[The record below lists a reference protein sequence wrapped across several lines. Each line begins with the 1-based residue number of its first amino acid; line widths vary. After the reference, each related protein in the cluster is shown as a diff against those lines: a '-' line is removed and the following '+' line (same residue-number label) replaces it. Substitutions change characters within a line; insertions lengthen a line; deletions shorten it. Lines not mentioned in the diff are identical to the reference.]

1 MENDPSWYTQRNK
14 KDGSRSRETNMA
26 WYDRLLG
33 RAPIVDEE
41 KLNPAQYV
49 ISRNEG
55 MTIDSREVVTN
66 YRNAYEQL
74 EIVNRAVNM
83 IVDDVSEIPFA
94 IGEKIVGTTNVL
106 KNIRRSKVD
115 LLINKEP
122 NPFQDVSAFK
132 RNLIIDLLIDG
143 NIFIYFDGAHL
154 YHLPADKVRIYTDDK
169 TYVERYS
176 YDNSIDYSPDE
187 IIHIKEN
194 SFNSIYR
201 GTPRLKPAFRTM
213 QLLGSMRDFQD
224 NFFKNGAVPGLV
236 LKSPNTLS
244 EKIKERMLQA
254 WVARYN
260 PKSGGR
266 RPLFLDGGLEVENL
280 TEINFK
286 ELDFQEGIKSNERII
301 LEAMGIPSI
310 LMDGGNNANIRPN
323 HRLYYLET
331 ILPIVKKVSCALERF
346 FGFSMSEDVT
356 GIPALQP
363 ELRDQAA
370 YYATLV
376 NTGILSANEA
386 REALGKE
393 PVDGFDEPRVPA
405 NIAGS
410 ATNPEQGG
418 RPTEAA
424 PSEEE

>member
-1 MENDPSWYTQRNK
+1 
-14 KDGSRSRETNMA
+14 MA

-33 RAPIVDEE
+33 RTPEIEE

-55 MTIDSREVVTN
+55 LTIDSREIVTN
-66 YRNAYEQL
+66 YTNAYEQL

-83 IVDDVSEIPFA
+83 IVDDVAEIPFTLGNQTPGVNN
-94 IGEKIVGTTNVL
+94 II

-115 LLINKEP
+115 ILINREP
-122 NPFQDVSAFK
+122 NPFQDINSFK
-132 RNLIIDLLIDG
+132 RNLIIDLMLDG

-154 YHLPADKVRIYTDDK
+154 YHLPANKVRIESDENTYIAKYT
-169 TYVERYS
+169 YE
-176 YDNSIDYSPDE
+176 NSIDYSPNE

-201 GTPRLKPAFRTM
+201 GVPRLKPAFRTM
-213 QLLGSMRDFQD
+213 QLLSSMRNFQD

-260 PKSGGR
+260 PQSGGR

-286 ELDFQEGIKSNERII
+286 DLDFQEGIKSNERII
-301 LEAMGIPSI
+301 LEAMGIPPI
-310 LMDGGNNANIRPN
+310 LLDGGNNANIRPN

-331 ILPIVKKVSCALERF
+331 ILPIVRKLGYALERY
-346 FGFSMSEDVT
+346 FGFSVSEDVT

-376 NTGILSANEA
+376 NTGIMSPNEA
-386 REALGKE
+386 REALGKD
-393 PVDGFDEPRVPA
+393 PVAGFDEPRVPA

-410 ATNPEQGG
+410 AANPEEGG
-418 RPTEAA
+418 RPQEAA

>member
-1 MENDPSWYTQRNK
+1 
-14 KDGSRSRETNMA
+14 MA
-26 WYDRLLG
+26 WYDRFLG
-33 RAPIVDEE
+33 RDSEE

-55 MTIDSREVVTN
+55 MTVDSREVITN

-94 IGEKIVGTTNVL
+94 VGEKLVGTSNIL

-115 LLINKEP
+115 LLLNVEP

-154 YHLPADKVRIYTDDK
+154 YHLPADKVTIYTDDS
-169 TYVERYS
+169 TYVEKYS
-176 YDNSIDYSPDE
+176 YDNSIDYSPNE

-201 GTPRLKPAFRTM
+201 GVPRLKPAFRTM
-213 QLLGSMRDFQD
+213 QLLASMRDFQD

-244 EKIKERMLQA
+244 EKIKERMLSA

-301 LEAMGIPSI
+301 LEAMGIPPI
-310 LMDGGNNANIRPN
+310 LLDGGNNANIRPN

-331 ILPIVKKVSCALERF
+331 ILPIVKKLGYALERF
-346 FGFSMSEDVT
+346 FGFSLNEDVT

-393 PVDGFDEPRVPA
+393 PVAGFDEPRVPA

-418 RPTEAA
+418 RPEEAA

>member
-1 MENDPSWYTQRNK
+1 
-14 KDGSRSRETNMA
+14 MA
-26 WYDRLLG
+26 WYDFITG
-33 RAPIVDEE
+33 GNKDTEE

-49 ISRNEG
+49 ISRDQGLEVG
-55 MTIDSREVVTN
+55 TREVVTN
-66 YRNAYEQL
+66 YKNAYEQL
-74 EIVNRAVNM
+74 EVVNRGVNM
-83 IVDDVSEIPFA
+83 IVDDVAEIPLDV
-94 IGEKIVGTTNVL
+94 GESILGTTPIVKNV
-106 KNIRRSKVD
+106 RRSRVD
-115 LLINKEP
+115 LLLNKEP
-122 NPFQDVSAFK
+122 NPFQDVSSFK

-143 NIFIYFDGAHL
+143 NIFVYFDGAHL
-154 YHLPADKVRIYTDDK
+154 YHLPADHVTIHTDDDTFVK
-169 TYVERYS
+169 KYTY
-176 YDNSIDYSPDE
+176 DHSIDYKPSE

-201 GTPRLKPAFRTM
+201 GVPRLKPAFRTM
-213 QLLGSMRDFQD
+213 QLLGSMRRFQD

-260 PKSGGR
+260 PQSGGR

-280 TEINFK
+280 TEVNFK
-286 ELDFQEGIKSNERII
+286 NLDFQDGINTNEKII
-301 LEAMGIPSI
+301 LKCLGIPPI
-310 LMDGGNNANIRPN
+310 LLDSGNNANLRPN

-331 ILPIVKKVSCALERF
+331 IMPIINKIAYAFERY
-346 FGFSMSEDVT
+346 FGFKLDEEISD
-356 GIPALQP
+356 IPALQP

-376 NTGILSANEA
+376 NTGILTPNEA
-386 REALGKE
+386 REALRFE
-393 PVDGFDEPRVPA
+393 EIDGFDQLRVPA

-418 RPTEAA
+418 RPEEAA
-424 PSEEE
+424 PSEQEN

>member
-1 MENDPSWYTQRNK
+1 
-14 KDGSRSRETNMA
+14 MA
-26 WYDRLLG
+26 WYDRFLG
-33 RAPIVDEE
+33 NREE

-55 MTIDSREVVTN
+55 MTVDSREVVTN

-83 IVDDVSEIPFA
+83 IVDDVAEIPFA
-94 IGEKIVGTTNVL
+94 VGEKVLGTTNVV

-115 LLINKEP
+115 LLLNKEP
-122 NPFQDVSAFK
+122 NPFQDVSTFK

-143 NIFIYFDGAHL
+143 NIFIYFDGAHM
-154 YHLPADKVRIYTDDK
+154 YHLPADKITIHTDDK
-169 TYVERYS
+169 TYIERFS
-176 YDNSIDYSPDE
+176 YDNSIDYSPNE

-201 GTPRLKPAFRTM
+201 GVPRLKPAYRTM
-213 QLLGSMRDFQD
+213 QLLSSMRNFQD

-244 EKIKERMLQA
+244 EKVKERMMRA
-254 WVARYN
+254 WSIRYN
-260 PKSGGR
+260 PTTGGK
-266 RPLFLDGGLEVENL
+266 RPLILDGGLEVDAL
-280 TEINFK
+280 SKINFK
-286 ELDFQEGIKSNERII
+286 ELDFAESIKSNERII
-301 LEAMGIPSI
+301 LEAMGIPPI

-331 ILPIVKKVSCALERF
+331 VLPVVKKLGYALERF
-346 FGFSMSEDVT
+346 FGFSLNEDVT

-410 ATNPEQGG
+410 AVNPEQGG
-418 RPTEAA
+418 RPEEAA